1 MVADL
6 QPEILLSGMAVAHD
20 VGKGSLQGVRDRA
33 MLDRLPATHM
43 KATLQNLHSTLRRI
57 RKEPAFTALAVLTL
71 ALGIGASTT
80 MFGVL
85 NAVLLRPIPF
95 PQPDRL
101 VRIFST
107 ERGNVLGPSPMD
119 LRDLNAQNHTFE
131 KMAVYD
137 VWRKNVSF
145 TSGSAE
151 PEQMRVGLVP
161 GEYFEILGIKPHL
174 GRIFQAEENRWGN
187 NFVAIISYN
196 FWKTRFHGD
205 PAVLGKIIRINDEPY
220 TIIAVMSRE
229 IPDFWVGTPNGKTEL
244 WTPFVPYLDKN
255 SSVWTESARGDRG
268 WGAVGRLKPGV
279 TIEQANADLERIANS
294 LAVEYPADHGIGV
307 QVEPLQE
314 DQVRNLRPV
323 LRLLMG
329 AVVLILLIACS
340 NVANLLLV
348 KNSART
354 REIALRKALGADR
367 WSLIRQFGIEN
378 FTLGLLGGVVGCA
391 IAWWACAAVARVHPA
406 QLPQLSSVT
415 VDLRVLGFTFL
426 VSICSSAIF
435 GTVPVL
441 ANLKVSPAEAFKE
454 SGRTNTAS
462 RSRKHLGSVFVASE
476 IAFAVMLLVGTGL
489 LVQSLLHLENQRT
502 GFRPDHLL
510 RTHLFLSPV
519 RYPSTGSIT
528 RFSDEYVTRVR
539 QLPGVL
545 DATISAASPPDDQWK
560 QNFTIDGRPVSRL
573 EDTPMAARN
582 ASDSHYLRTL
592 GIPLIQGRDFSDSD
606 TETSPRVALV
616 NQAFVRTYFPAE
628 DPVGKQIRISVAQ
641 QVGSGNRADEVFT
654 IVGVSGDTMNR
665 GPALPPMPH
674 FTTLFRQTPD
684 LNVGFKTLI
693 VRTALHPLQLAGP
706 IREQL
711 HSLDANLPFA
721 EVATMDELIEQ
732 QTADRRYTTGLLV
745 LFAALGLLLAGI
757 GVYGVVSYV
766 VAERTGEIGLR
777 LALGARR
784 ADVLW
789 LVVRQGIGM
798 AAAGVGAGLLGAWL
812 FRKAATQLV
821 FGVSPADPITFL
833 TAAAVL
839 VALAILACLVP
850 ARRAIRIDPMA
861 ALRYE

>member
-1 MVADL
+1 
-6 QPEILLSGMAVAHD
+6 
-20 VGKGSLQGVRDRA
+20 
-33 MLDRLPATHM
+33 M
-43 KATLQNLHSTLRRI
+43 KATLQEIHYTLRRI

-71 ALGIGASTT
+71 ALGIGASTA

-85 NAVLLRPIPF
+85 NAVLLKPIPF
-95 PQPDRL
+95 PHPDRL
-101 VRIFST
+101 VRIFSIQ
-107 ERGNVLGPSPMD
+107 RGNVLGPSPMD
-119 LRDLNAQNHTFE
+119 LRDFAAQNHTFE

-145 TSGSAE
+145 TAGSIE

-161 GEYFEILGIKPHL
+161 GEYFEILGIKPL
-174 GRIFQAEENRWGN
+174 MGRLFKDEENRWGN

-196 FWKTRFHGD
+196 FWQTRFHGD
-205 PAVLGKIIRINDEPY
+205 RAILGKTIRINDEPY

-229 IPDFWVGTPNGKTEL
+229 IPDFWVGTPRGKTEL
-244 WTPFVPYLDKN
+244 WTPFVPSLVQS
-255 SSVWTESARGDRG
+255 SSVWTESSRGDRG
-268 WGAVGRLKPGV
+268 WGAIGRLKPGV
-279 TIEQANADLERIANS
+279 TIQQANADLQRIANS
-294 LAVEYPADHGIGV
+294 LAGQYPVDHDVGV
-307 QVEPLQE
+307 QLQPLQE

-348 KNSART
+348 KNSGRT
-354 REIALRKALGADR
+354 REIALRKALGAET
-367 WSLIRQFGIEN
+367 WTLIRQFVIESLA
-378 FTLGLLGGVVGCA
+378 LGLLGGAIGCA
-391 IAWWACAAVARVHPA
+391 GAWRACATVARIHPA

-415 VDLRVLGFTFL
+415 VDFRVLAFTLF
-426 VSICSSAIF
+426 VSIFSSAIF
-435 GTVPVL
+435 GTIPLL
-441 ANLKVSPAEAFKE
+441 ADLKVSPAEAFKE
-454 SGRTNTAS
+454 SGRTNAAS
-462 RSRKHLGSVFVASE
+462 RSRKYLGRLFVASE

-489 LVQSLLHLENQRT
+489 LLQSLLHLQNQHT

-510 RTHLFLSPV
+510 RTHLFLSPL
-519 RYPSTGSIT
+519 RYPTADSIT
-528 RFSDEYVTRVR
+528 RFCDEYVTRVR

-560 QNFTIDGRPVSRL
+560 QNFTIDVRPVSRL
-573 EDTPMAARN
+573 DDTPVAARN

-592 GIPLIQGRDFSDSD
+592 GIPLMEGRDFSDSD

-616 NQAFVRTYFPAE
+616 NQEFVRTYFPAE
-628 DPVGKQIRISVAQ
+628 DPIGKQIRLSVAQ
-641 QVGSGNRADEVFT
+641 QLRSGSADEVFT
-654 IVGVSGDTMNR
+654 IVGVTGNTMNR

-693 VRTALHPLQLAGP
+693 VRSALDPLQLAAS

-711 HSLDANLPFA
+711 RSLDANLPFA

-745 LFAALGLLLAGI
+745 LFAVLGLLLAGI

-766 VAERTGEIGLR
+766 VAQRTSEIGLR
-777 LALGARR
+777 LALGAQR
-784 ADVLW
+784 VNVVW
-789 LVVRQGIGM
+789 LVLREAIGM
-798 AAAGVGAGLLGAWL
+798 AAVGAVAGLIGAWL
-812 FRKAATQLV
+812 FRKAAAQLV

-833 TAAAVL
+833 SSAAVL
-839 VALAILACLVP
+839 IALAVAACLIP
-850 ARRAIRIDPMA
+850 ARRAIRIDPMM